1 MKKFF
6 DFLTVGGSSAGSIGT
21 RPGQPGKISH
31 SGFMTI
37 TNEVGMNPRL
47 LLLVLCC
54 TCLAGFAP
62 NALSAGKAATVED
75 EIRRIIIERKQAAA
89 SGDAARWGK
98 HIAEDCVWVGD
109 SEQRASKAEVA
120 AENAINDGTR
130 IVPTVLDLQVRQ
142 SGDTVAAT
150 YIQEDRSTH
159 NGKTVLARYM
169 YLDTYARRGQR

>member
-1 MKKFF
+1 
-6 DFLTVGGSSAGSIGT
+6 
-21 RPGQPGKISH
+21 
-31 SGFMTI
+31 
-37 TNEVGMNPRL
+37 MNPRL